1 MGAPRHARRR
11 ADLPSV
17 LSRAE
22 GAGAAALDPQPEP
35 RGMVFS
41 TRMAPSLAIPS

>member
-1 MGAPRHARRR
+1 MDAPRRARLR

-17 LSRAE
+17 LSRTEA
-22 GAGAAALDPQPEP
+22 AGAAALDPQPEP
-35 RGMVFS
+35 RGTAFS

>member
-1 MGAPRHARRR
+1 MGVPSRARRR
-11 ADLPSV
+11 ADLPSA